1 MPFKPKAGE
10 IYLFKAK
17 SQKEMNNWRAIGHRF
32 YQARGGKWICGD
44 PHIRQ
49 DGVTD

>member
-32 YQARGGKWICGD
+32 YQARGESGYVVADLHNARD
-44 PHIRQ
+44 P
-49 DGVTD
+49 